1 MRQAFHTDIHGA
13 VLLGA
18 TLLAAIAGTAQP
30 ISAFQ
35 DDPRSR
41 LVVDVGWLAAHLDD
55 PGVAVLHVGRNYD
68 GGHVPGSVPLD
79 LGSITYSSGEMD
91 APDHVMLELP
101 PDLATAREAFE
112 AAGVSDGMTVVVVFE
127 GRGMANATRVLW
139 TMQVLGLGSA
149 GRLLDGG
156 LDAWVEAG
164 RPLSTEAQSSRRG
177 RIAASPRLDRRVDKS
192 FVRARG
198 EASGIALVDAR
209 RPPHF
214 SGEAEETEG
223 RAGHI
228 PGAGS
233 LFFGDLFTDD
243 ARLKPAE
250 ELRDLF
256 LRAGFSEGDQVVAYC
271 HIGLWGSGVV
281 FAARTLGLDA
291 VLYDGSMR
299 EWAWDRSL
307 PLERVPGGR

>member
-1 MRQAFHTDIHGA
+1 MNTTLRSA
-13 VLLGA
+13 LLGA
-18 TLLAAIAGTAQP
+18 AIFGVAPPLAAL
-30 ISAFQ
+30 Q
-35 DDPRSR
+35 DDARSQ
-41 LVVDVGWLAAHLDD
+41 LVVDVEWLEAHLDD
-55 PGVAVLHVGRNYD
+55 PDVVILHIGRGYAD
-68 GGHVPGSVPLD
+68 GHIPGSVPLD
-79 LGSITYSSGEMD
+79 LGDITYSTGEVG
-91 APDHVMLELP
+91 APDHVMLDLP
-101 PDLATAREAFE
+101 PDLATVREAFE
-112 AAGVSDGMTVVVVFE
+112 VAGVSDASTVVVAFE

-139 TMQVLGLGSA
+139 TLEVLGLGPA

-156 LDAWVEAG
+156 VGAWTGAG
-164 RPLSTEAQSSRRG
+164 RFLSTETVVTARG
-177 RIAASPRLDRRVDKS
+177 RISAPPRLDRRVEKA
-192 FVRARG
+192 FVRAEG
-198 EASGIALVDAR
+198 ESPGIALVDAR
-209 RPPHF
+209 RVPHF
-214 SGEAEETEG
+214 RGDEEETEG

-243 ARLKPAE
+243 ARLKPAG

-256 LRAGFSEGDQVVAYC
+256 RQAGLSQGDQVVAYC

-307 PLERVPGGR
+307 PLEVSSGGR